1 MNTLRN
7 KVQLIGRL
15 GQEPEIVT
23 FKDGN
28 KMAKFSMAT
37 DDSYKDKEGNKVA
50 RAYWHNIIITGGLV
64 NVVENYVNK
73 GQEIAVE
80 GKLTNRSYDTKEGE
94 KRHVTEILVN
104 ELLLLGSKQ

>member
-15 GQEPEIVT
+15 GQEPEIIT

-37 DDSYKDKEGNKVA
+37 DDSYKDREGNRVE
-50 RAYWHNIIITGGLV
+50 RSYWHNIVIKGGLV
-64 NVVENYVNK
+64 NVVENYLNK

-80 GKLTNRSYDTKEGE
+80 GKITNRSYNTKEGE
-94 KRHVTEILVN
+94 KKYVTEILVN
-104 ELLLLGSKQ
+104 ELLMLGGKN